1 MALDGIAVASIVSEL
16 KTLLLGGRIDKIH
29 QPQKDEILF
38 SVRSI
43 GSNFKVLMS
52 ANSSH
57 PRLHITSVQKDNPM
71 NPPMFC
77 MVLRK
82 YIAGGKI
89 VGITQPNFE
98 RIVNIEIE
106 SINEMGDKAIK
117 KLIIEIMGKHSN
129 IILVDENNKILDSIK
144 RISHDTSSVREV
156 LPGKEYFLPP
166 SQNKLN
172 PLNLNK
178 EEFIS
183 LALNKQGQ
191 NIQSFI
197 YKNYTGISPIMASE
211 ICFRASLDPTSIT
224 SEISMKDLENL
235 YVYFSDIINDI
246 KNDKYSSEII
256 YDPKTRRIVEFS
268 PIEMYQY
275 SSFEKK
281 SISSPSETL
290 ESFYSQRDNSYH
302 VQQKAHDMRRLV
314 ISNIERCVKKKDIQL
329 KTLDDIKDKE
339 VWKMK
344 GELLTSNIYAVQKG
358 MTSFTTINFYDEQM
372 PEITIA
378 LDPTLTPVENA
389 QKYFN
394 KYNKAKRTQT
404 ALGPQIKQNEEELE
418 YLEGVLVAIESA
430 TDEMDL
436 NEIRDEL
443 AEEGFM
449 KKRKQPFGKMQ
460 KQKKSKP
467 MHYISSDGYH
477 IYVGK
482 SNIQNDEL
490 TLKFAEPTDIWLHTK
505 NIPGSHVIVKTN
517 GENTLPDQT
526 LLEASNLA
534 AFNSKGKNSSNVAVD
549 YTQRKNVKKPK
560 GAKPGMVI
568 YEQNKTVH
576 INPSE
581 LIINSLEKL

>member
-1 MALDGIAVASIVSEL
+1 
-16 KTLLLGGRIDKIH
+16 
-29 QPQKDEILF
+29 
-38 SVRSI
+38 
-43 GSNFKVLMS
+43 
-52 ANSSH
+52 
-57 PRLHITSVQKDNPM
+57 
-71 NPPMFC
+71 
-77 MVLRK
+77 
-82 YIAGGKI
+82 
-89 VGITQPNFE
+89 
-98 RIVNIEIE
+98 
-106 SINEMGDKAIK
+106 
-117 KLIIEIMGKHSN
+117 
-129 IILVDENNKILDSIK
+129 
-144 RISHDTSSVREV
+144 
-156 LPGKEYFLPP
+156 
-166 SQNKLN
+166 
-172 PLNLNK
+172 
-178 EEFIS
+178 
-183 LALNKQGQ
+183 
-191 NIQSFI
+191 
-197 YKNYTGISPIMASE
+197 
-211 ICFRASLDPTSIT
+211 
-224 SEISMKDLENL
+224 
-235 YVYFSDIINDI
+235 
-246 KNDKYSSEII
+246 
-256 YDPKTRRIVEFS
+256 
-268 PIEMYQY
+268 
-275 SSFEKK
+275 
-281 SISSPSETL
+281 
-290 ESFYSQRDNSYH
+290 
-302 VQQKAHDMRRLV
+302 MRRLV

-549 YTQRKNVKKPK
+549 YTR
-560 GAKPGMVI
+560 
-568 YEQNKTVH
+568 T
-576 INPSE
+576 
-581 LIINSLEKL
+581 